1 MHAIR
6 LFGVIGAI
14 CAYASAVSASG
25 TGDESIVLCAGWGD
39 RHPETASMAVSYEDL
54 DLRLPEARKAL
65 NARIEAAAH
74 QLCWRVVETRFLADQ
89 ISCRGQAIYDVRDQ
103 VRRAEWRAES
113 APQVMP
119 MERVVSENK

>member
-1 MHAIR
+1 MRVIR

-25 TGDESIVLCAGWGD
+25 TGDESIVLCARWDG
-39 RHPETASMAVSYEDL
+39 RHPETASMAVSHEDL

-74 QLCWRVVETRFLADQ
+74 QLCWRVVDSHFLADQ
-89 ISCRGQAIYDVRDQ
+89 VSCRGEAIYRVRDQ
-103 VRRAEWRAES
+103 VRRAEWRAEWRAVS
-113 APQVMP
+113 ATPVMP
-119 MERVVSENK
+119 PGER